1 MVPLGD
7 EGQVEAHRFEDSA
20 NLEAIQVHGLRR
32 TYHRL
37 INCFRRTRGNSK
49 VTWVIWNLTSFSLE
63 IVLVSMQDWC
73 TVCAKRTIESEIIL
87 DAPDGTTR

>member
-7 EGQVEAHRFEDSA
+7 EGQVEARRFEDSA

-37 INCFRRTRGNSK
+37 VNHFGRTRWNSL
-49 VTWVIWNLTSFSLE
+49 VTWVIWNLASFPFGDS
-63 IVLVSMQDWC
+63 VS
-73 TVCAKRTIESEIIL
+73 VGAR
-87 DAPDGTTR
+87 

>member
-7 EGQVEAHRFEDSA
+7 EGQVEARFGPFEDSA

-37 INCFRRTRGNSK
+37 GNCFVHT
-49 VTWVIWNLTSFSLE
+49 
-63 IVLVSMQDWC
+63 
-73 TVCAKRTIESEIIL
+73 
-87 DAPDGTTR
+87 